1 MTNLF
6 LNINNCAVNILTYKS
21 FFPSD
26 VLLKLKLL
34 ANNINMFRYHICHL
48 FAVILPLYDSG
59 DCSLSGCSDHGKEN
73 WSRLPIPPPGDLS
86 NTGIETV
93 SPTQA
98 GQTSVQFS
106 HSVLSSS
113 LRTHGLPLSVHHQL
127 PELTETHVHWVS
139 DAIQPSHPLSSPSLP
154 TFSLSQHQGLFKWV
168 STSHQVAKVLEL
180 QL

>member
-6 LNINNCAVNILTYKS
+6 LNINNCAVNILIYKS

-34 ANNINMFRYHICHL
+34 ANNINMFRFHICHL
-48 FAVILPLYDSG
+48 FAVILPLYDPV
-59 DCSLSGCSDHGKEN
+59 DCSRSGCSDHGKEN

-113 LRTHGLPLSVHHQL
+113 LRTHGLRLSVHHQL
-127 PELTETHVHWVS
+127 PELTETHVH
-139 DAIQPSHPLSSPSLP
+139 
-154 TFSLSQHQGLFKWV
+154 
-168 STSHQVAKVLEL
+168 
-180 QL
+180 

>member
-1 MTNLF
+1 M
-6 LNINNCAVNILTYKS
+6 NILTYKS

-34 ANNINMFRYHICHL
+34 ANNINMFRFHICHL
-48 FAVILPLYDSG
+48 FAVILPLYDPV

-113 LRTHGLPLSVHHQL
+113 LRTHGLRLSVHHQL

-154 TFSLSQHQGLFKWV
+154 AFSLSQHQGLFKWV
-168 STSHQVAKVLEL
+168 SSSHQVAKLLEL